1 MLNTSNTYS
10 ELDWLSQQEA
20 LIASLQS
27 QPLIVV
33 LRPDIEDFNLSGSQ
47 NPLFTLIENLCCEG
61 IKHIEIAWSSHPRW
75 IPLMQALTSDFNDI
89 ALGAASVTNH
99 MALESVAELQL
110 GYAMTPTWNPS
121 LQLYAKSLKQ
131 LLVPGVFSPTEIQE
145 AKSFGCQLIK
155 LFPASTLGIKYIHNL
170 KEPIGSI
177 PFIIAAGGLRVKDLN
192 PWLKEGY
199 GAIALGRELIQQ
211 KAVDPSLKKWLKIH
225 QAKQL

>member
-1 MLNTSNTYS
+1 
-10 ELDWLSQQEA
+10 
-20 LIASLQS
+20 
-27 QPLIVV
+27 
-33 LRPDIEDFNLSGSQ
+33 
-47 NPLFTLIENLCCEG
+47 
-61 IKHIEIAWSSHPRW
+61 
-75 IPLMQALTSDFNDI
+75 MQALSSTFNDI

-99 MALESVAELQL
+99 MALECVAALQL

-177 PFIIAAGGLRVKDLN
+177 PFIIAAGGLRVEDLN

-211 KAVDPSLKKWLKIH
+211 KAVDPSLKKWLRIH
-225 QAKQL
+225 QAKPL